1 MAQNKKKT
9 LWIILILVLLLGG
22 GGGAY
27 AYYYHISQP
36 VQAEA
41 EESAMQTSVAR
52 QGDLS
57 IYASGAGTVIA
68 ATERGAGFDE
78 NGTLIELLVAVGDVV
93 DEGQVL
99 ARLQTDHTA
108 ESIALEIANA
118 ELNLLQA
125 QKTLD
130 DLVNANISLQ
140 LAQAQLAVLEAQTA
154 LEDAQDDRAR
164 MEYPRCSESTL
175 DDYES
180 EYYALLDRYN
190 ELLSNL
196 QDVIATRDATDP
208 IRLAMEAQLEAL
220 EEQVQAALI
229 NVNWCSNPYSDE
241 EKAEGDARV
250 SLAQAELF
258 AAQAEVESWMN
269 YPDPLDVAV
278 AEAKVTS
285 AEAALADAQETQ
297 LIVDLVAPI
306 GGTVLNINGTV
317 GEDVGTSAIIT
328 IADLAQPML
337 QVYLDETDFDKAI
350 VGYVAE
356 VTFDAYPDDLFT
368 GQVVQVDPSLSNSL
382 GASLVVLLVQLDPL
396 ELDQPQ
402 RLPLGMSA
410 TVDIIAGRATNAVL
424 VPVEAVRDLGD
435 GTYAVFV
442 MENEQ
447 PVLRVVTIGITD
459 LTYIEITSGLSA
471 GETVT
476 TGIVE
481 TK

>member
-1 MAQNKKKT
+1 M
-9 LWIILILVLLLGG
+9 
-22 GGGAY
+22 
-27 AYYYHISQP
+27 
-36 VQAEA
+36 
-41 EESAMQTSVAR
+41 
-52 QGDLS
+52 D
-57 IYASGAGTVIA
+57 
-68 ATERGAGFDE
+68 
-78 NGTLIELLVAVGDVV
+78 
-93 DEGQVL
+93 
-99 ARLQTDHTA
+99 
-108 ESIALEIANA
+108 
-118 ELNLLQA
+118 
-125 QKTLD
+125 
-130 DLVNANISLQ
+130 
-140 LAQAQLAVLEAQTA
+140 
-154 LEDAQDDRAR
+154 
-164 MEYPRCSESTL
+164 YPRCSESTL
-175 DDYES
+175 DDYQS

-190 ELLSNL
+190 ELLNNL

-241 EKAEGDARV
+241 EKAEGDAQV
-250 SLAQAELF
+250 TLAQAELT
-258 AAQAEVESWMN
+258 AAQAEVESWLN

-278 AEAKVTS
+278 AEAQVAS

-328 IADLAQPML
+328 IADLTQPML

-350 VGYVAE
+350 VGYAAD

-368 GQVVQVDPSLSNSL
+368 GQVVQVDPSLSSSM
-382 GASLVVLLVQLDPL
+382 GASLVSLLVQLDPL
-396 ELDQPQ
+396 ALDQPQ

-410 TVDIIAGRATNAVL
+410 TVDIIAGRATDAVL

-442 MENEQ
+442 MENDQ

-481 TK
+481 TR

>member
-1 MAQNKKKT
+1 MAKNKKKT
-9 LWIILILVLLLGG
+9 LWIILVLVLLMGG
-22 GGGAY
+22 GGGAF
-27 AYYYHISQP
+27 AYYNHVTQP
-36 VQAEA
+36 VQAATEDTGV
-41 EESAMQTSVAR
+41 QTAIAR
-52 QGDLS
+52 QGDLA

-68 ATERGAGFDE
+68 SSERGAGFDE
-78 NGTLIELLVAVGDVV
+78 SGTLIELLVAVGDVV

-130 DLVNANISLQ
+130 DLVNADNSLQ

-154 LEDAQDDRAR
+154 LEDAQEDRIR
-164 MEYPRCSESTL
+164 MDYQRCSESTL

-180 EYYALLDRYN
+180 EYYTLLDRYN
-190 ELLSNL
+190 ELLNNL

-229 NVNWCSNPYSDE
+229 NVNWCRNPYSDE
-241 EKAEGDARV
+241 EKAEGDAQV
-250 SLAQAELF
+250 TLAQAELT
-258 AAQAEVESWMN
+258 AAQAEVESWLN

-278 AEAKVTS
+278 AEAQVAS

-328 IADLAQPML
+328 IADLSQPML

-350 VGYVAE
+350 VGYAAD
-356 VTFDAYPDDLFT
+356 VTFDAYPENLFT
-368 GQVVQVDPSLSNSL
+368 GQVVQVDPSLSSSM
-382 GASLVVLLVQLDPL
+382 GASLVSLLVQLDPL
-396 ELDQPQ
+396 GLDQPQ

-410 TVDIIAGRATNAVL
+410 TVDIIAGRATGAVL

-442 MENEQ
+442 LENDQ
-447 PVLRVVTIGITD
+447 PVMRVVTIGITD

-471 GETVT
+471 GETIT

>member
-1 MAQNKKKT
+1 MAKNKKKT
-9 LWIILILVLLLGG
+9 SWIILVLVLLLGG

-27 AYYYHISQP
+27 AYYNHVTQP
-36 VQAEA
+36 VEA
-41 EESAMQTSVAR
+41 ATEDTGVQTAIAR
-52 QGDLS
+52 QGDLA

-68 ATERGAGFDE
+68 SSERGAGFDE
-78 NGTLIELLVAVGDVV
+78 SGTLIELMVAVGDVV
-93 DEGQVL
+93 DEGQIL

-130 DLVNANISLQ
+130 DLVNADISLQ

-154 LEDAQDDRAR
+154 LEDAQADRLR
-164 MEYPRCSESTL
+164 MNYPRCSESTL
-175 DDYES
+175 DEYQS
-180 EYYALLDRYN
+180 EYYALLDQYN
-190 ELLSNL
+190 ELLNNL

-229 NVNWCSNPYSDE
+229 NVNWCSNPYSDD
-241 EKAEGDARV
+241 EKAESDAQV
-250 SLAQAELF
+250 TLAEAELL

-297 LIVDLVAPI
+297 LIVDLLAPI

-317 GEDVGTSAIIT
+317 GEDAGTSAIIT
-328 IADLAQPML
+328 IADLTQPML

-350 VGYVAE
+350 VGYAAE
-356 VTFDAYPDDLFT
+356 VTFDAYPDDLFS
-368 GQVVQVDPSLSNSL
+368 GQVVQVDPSLSDSM
-382 GASLVVLLVQLDPL
+382 GASLVSLLVRLDPL
-396 ELDQPQ
+396 TLDQPQ

-410 TVDIIAGRATNAVL
+410 TVDIIAGRATDAVL

-442 MENEQ
+442 MENDQ

>member
-1 MAQNKKKT
+1 
-9 LWIILILVLLLGG
+9 L
-22 GGGAY
+22 
-27 AYYYHISQP
+27 
-36 VQAEA
+36 
-41 EESAMQTSVAR
+41 
-52 QGDLS
+52 
-57 IYASGAGTVIA
+57 
-68 ATERGAGFDE
+68 
-78 NGTLIELLVAVGDVV
+78 
-93 DEGQVL
+93 
-99 ARLQTDHTA
+99 
-108 ESIALEIANA
+108 
-118 ELNLLQA
+118 
-125 QKTLD
+125 
-130 DLVNANISLQ
+130 
-140 LAQAQLAVLEAQTA
+140 
-154 LEDAQDDRAR
+154 
-164 MEYPRCSESTL
+164 
-175 DDYES
+175 
-180 EYYALLDRYN
+180 
-190 ELLSNL
+190 
-196 QDVIATRDATDP
+196 
-208 IRLAMEAQLEAL
+208 
-220 EEQVQAALI
+220 
-229 NVNWCSNPYSDE
+229 
-241 EKAEGDARV
+241 
-250 SLAQAELF
+250 
-258 AAQAEVESWMN
+258 N